1 MTLPPDI
8 AALLECAQPDFQALA
23 SFPADIGRDGR
34 LTTEWLVVGVPG
46 VALIRDG
53 GVTLLAPAEID
64 SVATH
69 PYLSGGRLTARRD
82 GAVHL
87 LARYSGARLAQA
99 EAFARAANRAL
110 QAAAGRAAER
120 APQPDATPSPEP
132 AEESTRANPGR
143 VLPRLFAMMPAGK
156 YWRVPVIAL
165 ALAGSAAAAVL
176 SPLLAGQFLFD
187 EVLAPEGRFAGKLL
201 LAVGLILLARVAEV
215 GCNVTWGWTNAAF
228 IHDLEITLKRTAFGS
243 LQRLSMRQRISI
255 ARAILHDP
263 RILILDEATSALDLE
278 TEERIHAA
286 LAALTAGRTVI
297 AIAHRLATL
306 RRAQRLVVMEAGRIA
321 ELGTHRQLLATGGR
335 YRRMVEAQR
344 ALADAQTL
352 THA

>member
-34 LTTEWLVVGVPG
+34 LTTEWLVVGAAG

-110 QAAAGRAAER
+110 QAAAGRATER

-132 AEESTRANPGR
+132 AEEWTRANPGR

-228 IHDLEITLKRTAFGS
+228 VHDLEITLKRTAFGS

-278 TEERIHAA
+278 TEE
-286 LAALTAGRTVI
+286 LAHCHRDGRTSPH
-297 AIAHRLATL
+297 ARGDAGDSRHRA
-306 RRAQRLVVMEAGRIA
+306 RV
-321 ELGTHRQLLATGGR
+321 
-335 YRRMVEAQR
+335 
-344 ALADAQTL
+344 
-352 THA
+352 